1 MTNPPPPILIA
12 GPNLTL
18 DRLDWLDEI
27 RPGQVLRARSARVAA
42 GGKGPN
48 VARAAL
54 GLGAPAVLAG
64 FVPGHTG
71 RAVAGLLAEEGI
83 SLCAVPVGGEVR
95 STAVLLEDSGRATV
109 VNEPGP
115 AVSASEWTAFE
126 AAVSERLSA
135 GSALV
140 CAGSVPPGAPAGA
153 YGRLVAAGRAAG
165 CLTVV
170 DATGALLRAALAER
184 PDVVAPNVSEAAEAL
199 GWDVPDGPLGADE
212 VSRRAFE
219 AGRALR
225 SLGAGAA
232 VISAGASGL
241 ALVSEGGARWLPA
254 VRVPEVRNPV
264 GAGDALVG
272 GLVVALQ
279 AGRALDE
286 AVRFGAAAAAASVER
301 PVPGEV
307 VPGRVTE
314 LLGSAT
320 WTFAEA

>member
-1 MTNPPPPILIA
+1 MLIA

-18 DRLDWLDEI
+18 DRLLWLDEI
-27 RPGQVLRARSARVAA
+27 RPGQVLRSRSARVTA

-48 VARAAL
+48 VARAVL
-54 GLGAPAVLAG
+54 GLGAPAVLVG

-83 SLCAVPVGGEVR
+83 SLCAVPSGGEVR

-115 AVSASEWTAFE
+115 AIGGSEWTAFE
-126 AAVSERLSA
+126 EAVCGQLQG

-140 CAGSVPPGAPAGA
+140 CAGSVPPGAPVDA
-153 YGRLVAAGRAAG
+153 YARFVAAGRRAG
-165 CLTVV
+165 CLTIV

-199 GWDVPDGPLGADE
+199 GWDVPGGPLGADE
-212 VSRRAFE
+212 ACRRAFE
-219 AGRALR
+219 AGRALLT
-225 SLGAGAA
+225 LGARAA

-241 ALVSEGGARWLPA
+241 ALVSDGGARWLPA

-279 AGRALDE
+279 EGRALDE
-286 AVRFGAAAAAASVER
+286 AVRFGAAVAAASVER

-307 VPGRVTE
+307 VAERVPE
-314 LLGSAT
+314 LLASAT
-320 WTFAEA
+320 WTLSET